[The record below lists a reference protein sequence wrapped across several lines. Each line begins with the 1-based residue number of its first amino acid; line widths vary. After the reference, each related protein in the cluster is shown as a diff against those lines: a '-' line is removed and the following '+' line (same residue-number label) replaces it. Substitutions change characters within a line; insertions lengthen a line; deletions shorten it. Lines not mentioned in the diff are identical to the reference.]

1 MSRIVEQA
9 REWLG
14 VPYLHQGRNRFG
26 ADCVGF
32 PLGVYAELGVNLP
45 DWRAY
50 GTEADPD
57 ELLRRLTS
65 ALGEPV
71 ALAPVRYGDLAVGD
85 IIVFH
90 FPRSAAPRHLA
101 IVSDRATGGFNF
113 IEANGN
119 EGCVIER
126 RLDERYLS
134 RVTHV
139 FRRPV

>member
-14 VPYLHQGRNRFG
+14 VRYLHQGRNRFG

-32 PLGVYAELGVNLP
+32 PLGVYAELGVELP

-57 ELLRRLTS
+57 ELLRRLRAALGQEIAVEPVPFS
-65 ALGEPV
+65 ALQP
-71 ALAPVRYGDLAVGD
+71 GD
-85 IIVFH
+85 ILLFR
-90 FPRSAAPRHLA
+90 FPKTKSPRHIG

-113 IEANGN
+113 IESNGN
-119 EGCVIER
+119 EGRVIER

>member
-1 MSRIVEQA
+1 MSRLVEQA
-9 REWLG
+9 RTWLR
-14 VPYLHQGRNRFG
+14 VRYLHQGRNRHG

-32 PLGVYAELGVNLP
+32 PLGVYAELGVDLP

-57 ELLRRLTS
+57 ELLRRLRA
-65 ALGEPV
+65 ALGPEV
-71 ALAPVRYGDLAVGD
+71 VSAPVCFAGLLAGD
-85 IIVFH
+85 ILLFR
-90 FPRSAAPRHLA
+90 FPKTTVPRHLG
-101 IVSDRATGGFNF
+101 IVAGREGGGFNF

-119 EGCVIER
+119 EGRVIER

>member
-1 MSRIVEQA
+1 MSRLVAQA
-9 REWLG
+9 RTWDG

-32 PLGVYAELGVNLP
+32 PRGVYAELGVELP

-50 GTEADPD
+50 GTEADPA
-57 ELLRRLTS
+57 ELIRRLTA

-71 ALAPVRYGDLAVGD
+71 LLAPVRYADLAVGD

-90 FPRSAAPRHLA
+90 FPRSDQPRHLA
-101 IVSDRATGGFNF
+101 IVADRATGGFNF

-119 EGCVIER
+119 QRRVLER
-126 RLDERYLS
+126 RLDEHYLA

>member
-1 MSRIVEQA
+1 MSALVEQA
-9 REWLG
+9 RSWRG

-32 PLGVYAELGVNLP
+32 PLGVYAELGVALP

-50 GTEADPD
+50 GQEADPD
-57 ELLRRLTS
+57 ELLRRLRA
-65 ALGEPV
+65 ALGPEV
-71 ALAPVRYGDLAVGD
+71 AAAPVRFADLQPGDV
-85 IIVFH
+85 IVFR
-90 FPRSAAPRHLA
+90 FPKTRAPRHLA
-101 IVSDRATGGFNF
+101 FVADRPTGGLNF
-113 IEANGN
+113 IESNGN
-119 EGCVIER
+119 HGCVIER

>member
-1 MSRIVEQA
+1 MSRVVAQA
-9 REWLG
+9 RTWRG

-32 PLGVYAELGVNLP
+32 PLGVYAELGVQLP

-57 ELLRRLTS
+57 ELLRRMRL
-65 ALGEPV
+65 ALDAEV
-71 ALAPVRYGDLAVGD
+71 LVAPVREPDLLPGD

-90 FPRSAAPRHLA
+90 FPKVRTPRHLG
-101 IVSDRATGGFNF
+101 IVADRATGGLNF
-113 IEANGN
+113 IESNGN
-119 EGCVIER
+119 ERRVVER
-126 RLDERYLS
+126 RLDQNYLS

-139 FRRPV
+139 FRRPI

>member
-1 MSRIVEQA
+1 MSALVDAA
-9 REWLG
+9 RTWKG
-14 VPYLHQGRNRFG
+14 VRYLHQGRNRFG

-32 PLGVYAELGVNLP
+32 PLGVYAELGVALP

-57 ELLRRLTS
+57 ELLRRLRA
-65 ALGEPV
+65 ALGPEV
-71 ALAPVRYGDLAVGD
+71 VEAPVGFADLLAGDVVL
-85 IIVFH
+85 FR
-90 FPRSAAPRHLA
+90 FPKTSVPRHLG
-101 IVSDRATGGFNF
+101 IVAAREGGGFNF

-119 EGCVIER
+119 EGRVIER

>member
-1 MSRIVEQA
+1 MSEIVRVA
-9 REWLG
+9 RTWLR

-32 PLGVYAELGVNLP
+32 PLGVYAELGVELP

-57 ELLRRLTS
+57 ELLRRLRA
-65 ALGEPV
+65 ALGPEIAV
-71 ALAPVRYGDLAVGD
+71 HPVRFADLQPGD
-85 IIVFH
+85 IVLFR
-90 FPRSAAPRHLA
+90 FPRTTAPRHIG
-101 IVSDRATGGFNF
+101 IVSDRTTGGFNF

-119 EGCVIER
+119 EGRVIER